1 MTYLLS
7 LLDKSPISERS
18 DPERA
23 LADSVA
29 YARHAERL
37 GYHRF
42 WLAEHHGSAEVAG
55 VAPEILAAWVL
66 ASTDRIR
73 VGSGGV
79 MLQHYS
85 PFKVAESFKLL
96 AALAPDRVD
105 LGVGRAPGGL
115 PQTTEALQARLDKSA
130 PPDFAALAE
139 ALEGHLTGDLA
150 RPLPRVAPRRILLGG
165 SPESGALAARL
176 GWEFVFAGHFN
187 GDPALIEASLGAY
200 RAGGGQAAALA
211 VHAFAASSTTAARDA
226 VRETRIFRIT
236 LSDGRAVNVRSRE
249 QAESFARQA
258 GDTSFTIRETHP
270 HVIAGTGEDVRAELD
285 ALAARFDV
293 TEFVLDNPVSD
304 GTARRLSI
312 ELIATGARRA
322 AA

>member
-7 LLDKSPISERS
+7 LLDKSPIPEGAG
-18 DPERA
+18 PERA
-23 LADSVA
+23 LADSVS
-29 YARHAERL
+29 YARHAETL

-42 WLAEHHGSAEVAG
+42 WLAEHHGNPDVAG
-55 VAPEILAAWVL
+55 VAPEVLAAWIL

-73 VGSGGV
+73 IGSGGV

-85 PFKVAESFKLL
+85 PFKVAETFKLL

-105 LGVGRAPGGL
+105 LGIGRAPGGL
-115 PQTTEALQARLDKSA
+115 PQTTQALQARLDKAA
-130 PPDFAALAE
+130 PADFATLAE
-139 ALEGHLTGDLA
+139 ALESYLNDDLA

-165 SPESGALAARL
+165 SPDSGALAARL

-200 RAGGGQAAALA
+200 RAGGGHAPALA
-211 VHAFAASSTTAARDA
+211 VHAFAAPSAVAARDA
-226 VRETRIFRIT
+226 VRETRIFRVT
-236 LSDGRAVNVRSRE
+236 LSDGRAVNVRSPE

-258 GDTSFTIRETHP
+258 GDTQYTIRETHP

-285 ALAARFDV
+285 ALAVRFGV
-293 TEFVLDNPVSD
+293 QEFVLDNPVPDS
-304 GTARRLSI
+304 TARRLSI
-312 ELIATGARRA
+312 ELIAAESRRA